1 MCGIAGIVHS
11 EAGAVD
17 KDLVHRMCSLL
28 ARRGP
33 DGDGFFFDDHVGLS
47 MRRLAIIDVQ
57 TGQQPIT
64 NESRTLWVV
73 FNGELYNYQ
82 ELRRFLEARNH
93 RLVTTS
99 DTECLVHLYEEF
111 GDAAVT
117 RLRGMFAFAIWDS
130 TEQRLLLA
138 RDRLGIK
145 PLYYSLTA
153 NHLAFASE
161 MKSLLAVDGFKR
173 RINLTALS
181 RFFTLG
187 YVPGPE
193 TIYEG
198 IMELPAAHT
207 AVWHKGNLRLDRYWE
222 IEPAPVEN
230 RSEDF
235 FVEGLLHHLREAVN
249 LHLMSEVPLGAF
261 LSGGIDS
268 SAIVALMAQ
277 ISERPVKTF
286 TVGFTDGEAGVDE
299 RPFARMIAKKFN
311 TEHNECL
318 LSPNVVDILPDLVRA
333 FDEPFADSSMIPNYL
348 ICQAARDWVT
358 VALSGLGGDELFAGY
373 ERYRGALLAE
383 YYRRLVPGVARRR
396 LIEPTIAAI
405 PAASHNGIWRDR
417 LKRFIQGA
425 GLNLANRYQ
434 SYVAAYDET
443 AKRQLF
449 SGDLVAELARSQTPL
464 VMNES
469 VVGFTPLDQML
480 YTDLHTYLPDDEL
493 RKIDRI
499 SMRHSL
505 EVRVPF
511 LDHKLVEFVATIPSR
526 YKLKMW
532 KKKHVLIRALTGI
545 LPKEVLNRRKQG
557 FSIPL
562 SAWLRKPLRD
572 LVHAYLGEAA
582 LRRVGLLNPTAVAQ
596 ILDEHDR
603 RIHNHET
610 AIWILLIF
618 MLWHEL
624 YITSDAVSPIR

>member
-1 MCGIAGIVHS
+1 MCGIAGIVHP

-28 ARRGP
+28 TRRGP

-57 TGQQPIT
+57 TGHQPIT
-64 NESRTLWVV
+64 NETRTLWVV
-73 FNGELYNYQ
+73 FNGELYNYR
-82 ELRRFLEARNH
+82 ELRRFLEERNH
-93 RLVTTS
+93 RFVTTS

-117 RLRGMFAFAIWDS
+117 RLRGMFGFAIWDS

-145 PLYYSLTA
+145 PLYYSWTPS
-153 NHLAFASE
+153 HLAFASE
-161 MKSLLAVDGFKR
+161 MKSLLAVDGFER
-173 RINLTALS
+173 RMNLTALS

-187 YVPGPE
+187 YVPGPQ

-198 IMELPAAHT
+198 IQELPPAHI
-207 AVWHKGNLRLDRYWE
+207 AVWHKGTLRLARYWA
-222 IEPAPVEN
+222 IEPAPAED
-230 RSEDF
+230 RTEDF
-235 FVEGLLHHLREAVN
+235 FVEGLLHHLREAVDI
-249 LHLMSEVPLGAF
+249 HLMSEVPLGAF

-277 ISERPVKTF
+277 VSQRPVKTF
-286 TVGFTDGEAGVDE
+286 TVGFAAGEAGFDE
-299 RPFARMIAKKFN
+299 RPFARMIVEKFN
-311 TEHNECL
+311 TEHSECL
-318 LSPNVVDILPDLVRA
+318 LSPNVADILPDLVRA

-348 ICQAARDWVT
+348 ICQTARDWVT

-383 YYRRLVPGVARRR
+383 YYRSLLPGVARRR
-396 LIEPTIAAI
+396 LVEPTIAAL

-417 LKRFIQGA
+417 LKRFVQGA
-425 GLNLANRYQ
+425 GLDLANRYQ

-443 AKRQLF
+443 EKRQLF
-449 SGDLVAELARSQTPL
+449 SGDLVGELTRSQTPL

-469 VVGFTPLDQML
+469 VAGFTPLDQML
-480 YTDLHTYLPDDEL
+480 FTDLHTYLPDDEL

-511 LDHKLVEFVATIPSR
+511 LDHKLVEFVATIPAR

-532 KKKHVLIRALTGI
+532 KKKYVLIRALSGTLPNAI
-545 LPKEVLNRRKQG
+545 LARRKRG

-562 SAWLRKPLRD
+562 ATWLRAPLRD
-572 LVHAYLGEAA
+572 FVHTYLSESA
-582 LRRVGLLNPTAVAQ
+582 LREVGLFNPKAV
-596 ILDEHDR
+596 IRLLTEHDR
-603 RIHNHET
+603 GVSNHET
-610 AIWILLIF
+610 QIWVLLVF
-618 MLWHEL
+618 MLWHDL
-624 YITSDAVSPIR
+624 YIRNTAMSE